1 MLRIFCDRGGEGAEV
16 VYALRN
22 NSTLAKKILDSIGE
36 AGQVTRKYYQRRLP
50 EDTSKDYY
58 FIQRLTGNTTPLL
71 IEYGFIDNPTDL
83 TKLQNNI
90 EKYAEAVVKA
100 VTEYAGYTY
109 KAPGSTATGNTYTV
123 KKGDTL
129 YDIAR
134 MFGVSVN
141 EIKAANNLT
150 SNLISIGQVLTIPSL
165 DTTPILPEDYIVYT
179 VKKGDTLYSI
189 AQAYNIPV
197 NEIITFNQLPST
209 TLSINQ
215 QLLIPL
221 STDNDTTPP
230 TTDTPLDTNIYTV
243 EKGDSLW
250 KIANKF
256 GVTVDSIIKANNLT
270 SNTIQIGDQLYIP
283 TTIDQVPEE
292 DDNQE
297 ATVIKYTVKSG
308 DSLYSIAKKY
318 GISANELKSYN
329 NLNSNLLS
337 IGQTLL
343 IPAQEEYMTYY
354 VKKGD
359 SLYSI
364 ATEFNTTVNRIKE
377 INNLTTNTLSIGQI
391 LVIPVA
397 E

>member
-1 MLRIFCDRGGEGAEV
+1 M
-16 VYALRN
+16 
-22 NSTLAKKILDSIGE
+22 
-36 AGQVTRKYYQRRLP
+36 
-50 EDTSKDYY
+50 
-58 FIQRLTGNTTPLL
+58 
-71 IEYGFIDNPTDL
+71 
-83 TKLQNNI
+83 
-90 EKYAEAVVKA
+90 
-100 VTEYAGYTY
+100 
-109 KAPGSTATGNTYTV
+109 

-150 SNLISIGQVLTIPSL
+150 SNLISVGQVLTIPSL

-221 STDNDTTPP
+221 NTDNDTTPP
-230 TTDTPLDTNIYTV
+230 TTSPTPDTPSDTNIYTV

-343 IPAQEEYMTYY
+343 IPAKEEYMTYY

-391 LVIPVA
+391 LVIPIA